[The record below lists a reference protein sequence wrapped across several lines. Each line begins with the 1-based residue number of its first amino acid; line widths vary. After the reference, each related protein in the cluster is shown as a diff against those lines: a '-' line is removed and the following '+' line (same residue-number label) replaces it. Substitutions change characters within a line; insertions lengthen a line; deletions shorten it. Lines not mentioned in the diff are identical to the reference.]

1 MILLDTNVI
10 SELMK
15 RPADPNV
22 AHWFQAHDP
31 LCFLPS
37 PALAEMAFGIA
48 RLPHGTRRRE
58 LEAKLS
64 EWRLRYA
71 DRTLSFTG
79 TTAMIYGTVM
89 AEALA
94 SGHNMSVADGQIA
107 AVAVEHGATV
117 ATRNIRDFRVT
128 SVSIINP
135 WDT

>member
-15 RPADPNV
+15 RPSDPNV
-22 AHWFQAHDP
+22 ANWFQTHDP
-31 LCFLPS
+31 RCFLPS

-48 RLPHGTRRRE
+48 RLPYGTRRRE

-71 DRTLSFTG
+71 ERTLSFTG

-89 AEALA
+89 AGALA
-94 SGHNMSVADGQIA
+94 SGHNMSVVDAQIA
-107 AVAVEHGATV
+107 AIAIEHSATL
-117 ATRNIRDFRVT
+117 ATRNVRDFKVT
-128 SVSIINP
+128 QVSLSNP
-135 WDT
+135 WE

>member
-15 RPADPNV
+15 RPTDPNV
-22 AHWFQAHDP
+22 ALWFQTHDP
-31 LCFLPS
+31 RCFLPS

-48 RLPHGTRRRE
+48 RLPFGIRRRE

-71 DRTLSFTG
+71 ERTLSFTG

-89 AEALA
+89 AGALA
-94 SGHNMSVADGQIA
+94 SGHNMSVVDAQIA
-107 AVAVEHGATV
+107 AIAIEHSATL
-117 ATRNIRDFRVT
+117 ATRNVSDFKVT
-128 SVSIINP
+128 SVSLTNP
-135 WDT
+135 WD

>member
-15 RPADPNV
+15 RPTDPNV
-22 AHWFQAHDP
+22 AHWFQTHDP
-31 LCFLPS
+31 QCFLPS

-48 RLPHGTRRRE
+48 RLPYGTRRRE

-71 DRTLSFTG
+71 ERTLSFTG

-94 SGHNMSVADGQIA
+94 SGHNMSVVDAQIA
-107 AVAVEHGATV
+107 AIAVEQSATL
-117 ATRNIRDFRVT
+117 ATRNLRDFKVT
-128 SVSIINP
+128 SVSLTNP
-135 WDT
+135 WN

>member
-15 RPADPNV
+15 RPSDPNV
-22 AHWFQAHDP
+22 AHWFQTHDP
-31 LCFLPS
+31 RCFLPL

-48 RLPHGTRRRE
+48 RLPHGARRRE

-71 DRTLSFTG
+71 ERTLNFSG
-79 TTAMIYGTVM
+79 TSAMIYGTVM

-94 SGHNMSVADGQIA
+94 SGHNMSVVDGQIA
-107 AVAVEHGATV
+107 ALTIERGATL
-117 ATRNIRDFRVT
+117 ATRNVRDFKVIP
-128 SVSIINP
+128 VSLTNP
-135 WDT
+135 WD

>member
-15 RPADPNV
+15 RPADLNV

-58 LEAKLS
+58 LETKLS

-71 DRTLSFTG
+71 HRTLSFTG

>member
-1 MILLDTNVI
+1 VILFDTNVI

-15 RPADPNV
+15 RPTDPNV
-22 AHWFQAHDP
+22 AHWFQTHDP
-31 LCFLPS
+31 RCFLPS

-71 DRTLSFTG
+71 ERTLSFTG

-89 AEALA
+89 AEALV
-94 SGHNMSVADGQIA
+94 SGHNMSVVDAQIA
-107 AVAVEHGATV
+107 AIAIEHGAML
-117 ATRNIRDFRVT
+117 ATRNIRDFKCTPVLLT
-128 SVSIINP
+128 NP
-135 WDT
+135 WD

>member
-1 MILLDTNVI
+1 VILLDTNVI

-15 RPADPNV
+15 RPTDPNV
-22 AHWFQAHDP
+22 AHWFQTHDP
-31 LCFLPS
+31 RCFLPS

-71 DRTLSFTG
+71 KRTLSFTG

-94 SGHNMSVADGQIA
+94 SGHNMSVVDAQIA
-107 AVAVEHGATV
+107 AIAVEHGTTL
-117 ATRNIRDFRVT
+117 ATRNLRDFKVT
-128 SVSIINP
+128 SVSLTNP
-135 WDT
+135 WD